1 VHASKEIS
9 RHTLLTLL
17 HVACEDGVNLNV
29 YANKA
34 VLAPVVTNDD
44 IHNARIRRNKGVKLL
59 STAYD
64 PYEHVDN
71 KKQDTINPKYQN
83 TIHMSLTKINCIN
96 ITKTANKLV

>member
-17 HVACEDGVNLNV
+17 HVACEDGVKLNV

-34 VLAPVVTNDD
+34 VLALVITNDD
-44 IHNARIRRNKGVKLL
+44 IHNARIRRDKGVKRL

-64 PYEHVDN
+64 LYEHQNN
-71 KKQDTINPKYQN
+71 KKKQYTINPKYQN
-83 TIHMSLTKINCIN
+83 TIHMSLT
-96 ITKTANKLV
+96 

>member
-1 VHASKEIS
+1 MHTSKEIS

-64 PYEHVDN
+64 PYEHVNN
-71 KKQDTINPKYQN
+71 KKTRYNKPKIPKYN
-83 TIHMSLTKINCIN
+83 SYVAYK
-96 ITKTANKLV
+96 NKLH